1 MEDFFGE
8 NIANSRQVGG
18 PIQGFTELFRQ
29 AYNEGAFDPEKEQF
43 DKIKNQ
49 LLNKAFAKVKN
60 LIYRPE
66 EDNLGIETM
75 PYDPENDDTY
85 FQKMPYN
92 PEKNNSFKEM
102 LRKINSG
109 VNPYLDFGGV
119 GAKRT
124 FGNPDKG
131 LSGSINVDKRFE
143 GPTTLDIMGEYKR
156 GPFNFNVCGGS
167 HGNYGANANVNLR
180 F

>member
-8 NIANSRQVGG
+8 KIATSRQVGG
-18 PIQGFTELFRQ
+18 PLQGFTELFRQ

-43 DKIKNQ
+43 NKIKDQ

-92 PEKNNSFKEM
+92 SEKNNSFKKM

-109 VNPYLDFGGV
+109 VNTSLDLGGFG
-119 GAKRT
+119 AQRT

-131 LSGSINVDKRFE
+131 LSGSVNVDKRFQ

-156 GPFNFNVCGGS
+156 GPFNFNVHGGS

>member
-8 NIANSRQVGG
+8 KIATSRQVGG

-43 DKIKNQ
+43 NKIKNQ
-49 LLNKAFAKVKN
+49 LLNKARNF
-60 LIYRPE
+60 IYRPE
-66 EDNLGIETM
+66 EDDLGIETM

-85 FQKMPYN
+85 FQQM
-92 PEKNNSFKEM
+92 PEKNK
-102 LRKINSG
+102 SG
-109 VNPYLDFGGV
+109 LSAYLDLGGL
-119 GAKRT
+119 GLQKT
-124 FGNPDKG
+124 FGNQNKG
-131 LSGSINVDKRFE
+131 AYGSVNVDRRFK
-143 GPTTLDIMGEYKR
+143 GPTTLDIMGGYKK
-156 GPFNFNVCGGS
+156 GPFDFNVYGGS